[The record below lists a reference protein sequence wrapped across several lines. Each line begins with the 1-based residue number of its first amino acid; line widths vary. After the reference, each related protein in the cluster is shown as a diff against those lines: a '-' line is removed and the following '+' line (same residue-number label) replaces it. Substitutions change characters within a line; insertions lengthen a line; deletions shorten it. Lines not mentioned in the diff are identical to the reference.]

1 MGGDKMESPSIDP
14 IKRNT
19 IDIYGLIG
27 KFELQEKPIR
37 VRYFSAKA
45 SSWERSSGEF
55 ALLKELKPMR
65 ERVAPKELK
74 DLSSLLQRDLSDAR
88 VAMELIPYLK
98 GSSDIAFFPAIL
110 AILIPT
116 GFITS
121 QSSSYP
127 SPQKG
132 IEDNR
137 EITQYADNWT
147 LTAYPAGSSYGP
159 LGMLSIDPSRTD
171 IVVLDGQH
179 RANAFRFMSGVFGND
194 DTDIHSAF
202 YQGLEGS
209 NSFNAELPVT
219 LVWFESD
226 NSLIEPTLISRRL
239 FVDVNNSA
247 RKVSKSRN
255 ILLNDKELPSLMIR
269 FFYSGIAQKASF
281 QANVFSLL
289 HSAFDID
296 TDVAKRS
303 GNIFTLTNPEIV
315 EYVASWLLFDYG
327 NYSELGIY
335 RVQREGARSG
345 MVQFTR
351 EFCEPIFNGSH
362 VEIDQDDKVVIK
374 TTDKISDFV
383 IEFNRKIFPVLYN
396 IFNEFNLFRQRYVA
410 CQKISEWRNT
420 SASPTERDVWDSV
433 FCGGEGLYYTLLYSK
448 EEGPVTNQRL
458 SDLRSAVESIE
469 TRLVRERAS
478 LFSGCSQP
486 DVEQAFDSVR
496 SKAFQVGLFMALEKF
511 RSDNTIDDL
520 LSACDEF
527 LRRLNQLCP
536 IDWIYILTR
545 IKPAL
550 ISGVDPKSWPA
561 YQKLVLRVIQA
572 EGEFYNAGN
581 FLISPD
587 GKIFSEAV
595 NERFNSWLTTE
606 EKDLAEIT
614 KDDIP
619 DLVTSW
625 AQSAKEYVSN
635 LFNQANLTPIEIGVD
650 YERLARSIV
659 EGRIPSRN

>member
-1 MGGDKMESPSIDP
+1 MESPSIEP
-14 IKRNT
+14 IRRNT

-45 SSWERSSGEF
+45 SSSERSSGEF
-55 ALLKELKPMR
+55 ALLRELKPMR

-98 GSSDIAFFPAIL
+98 GSSDVAFFPAIL
-110 AILIPT
+110 AILIPS

-121 QSSSYP
+121 ESSSYP
-127 SPQKG
+127 SPQRMAEG
-132 IEDNR
+132 NTET
-137 EITQYADNWT
+137 TQYADNWT
-147 LTAYPAGSSYGP
+147 LTAYQAGNSYGP

-202 YQGLEGS
+202 YQGIETS
-209 NSFNAELPVT
+209 KSFNAELPVT
-219 LVWFESD
+219 LVWFESEG
-226 NSLIEPTLISRRL
+226 SSIEPTLISRRL

-247 RKVSKSRN
+247 KKVSKSRN
-255 ILLNDKELPSLMIR
+255 ILLNDRELPSLMTR

-281 QANVFSLL
+281 RADMFSLL

-303 GNIFTLTNPEIV
+303 GSIFTLTNPEII
-315 EYVASWLLFDYG
+315 EYVASWLMFDYG
-327 NYSELGIY
+327 NYSGLGTY

-345 MVQFTR
+345 MMQFTR
-351 EFCEPIFNGSH
+351 EFCDPIFNGNH
-362 VEIDQDDKVVIK
+362 VEIDQDEKVLIK
-374 TTDKISDFV
+374 TTDKINDFA
-383 IEFNRKIFPVLYN
+383 IEFNQKIFPVLYN
-396 IFNEFNLFRQRYVA
+396 IFNEFNLFRKHYSA
-410 CQKISEWRNT
+410 CKKISEWRYG

-448 EEGPVTNQRL
+448 EELANNQRL
-458 SDLRSAVESIE
+458 SDLRSAVESIVA
-469 TRLVRERAS
+469 RLVEERAY
-478 LFSGCSQP
+478 LLPGCSQA

-511 RSDNTIDDL
+511 RSENAIDNL
-520 LSACDEF
+520 LSGCDEF
-527 LRRLNQLCP
+527 LQRLNQLKP
-536 IDWIYILTR
+536 IDWIYVLTR
-545 IKPAL
+545 IKPEL

-561 YQKLVLRVIQA
+561 YQKLILRIIQS

-581 FLISPD
+581 FSISPD
-587 GKIFSEAV
+587 GKIFSDAV
-595 NERFNSWLTTE
+595 NERFKSWLTTE
-606 EKDLAEIT
+606 ERDLAEIA

-619 DLVTSW
+619 ESTVNSW
-625 AQSAKEYVSN
+625 AQSAQEFVGN
-635 LFNQANLTPIEIGVD
+635 LFNEANLTSIEVGVD
-650 YERLARSIV
+650 YERLAKSIV
-659 EGRIPSRN
+659 EGQIPSRS

>member
-1 MGGDKMESPSIDP
+1 MESPSIEP
-14 IKRNT
+14 IRKNT

-45 SSWERSSGEF
+45 SSWEKSSGEF
-55 ALLKELKPMR
+55 ALLRELKPMR

-98 GSSDIAFFPAIL
+98 GSSDVAFFPAIL
-110 AILIPT
+110 AILIPS

-121 QSSSYP
+121 ESSSYP
-127 SPQKG
+127 SPQRRTEG
-132 IEDNR
+132 NQET
-137 EITQYADNWT
+137 TQYADNWT
-147 LTAYPAGSSYGP
+147 LTAYQANNSYGP

-179 RANAFRFMSGVFGND
+179 RANAFRFMSGVFAND

-202 YQGLEGS
+202 YQDIETPD
-209 NSFNAELPVT
+209 SFNAELPVT
-219 LVWFESD
+219 LVWFESE
-226 NSLIEPTLISRRL
+226 NALIEPTLISRRL

-247 RKVSKSRN
+247 KKVSKSRN
-255 ILLNDKELPSLMIR
+255 ILLNDRELPSLMTR

-281 QANVFSLL
+281 RADIFSLL
-289 HSAFDID
+289 HTAFDID

-303 GNIFTLTNPEIV
+303 GSIFTLTNPEII

-327 NYSELGIY
+327 NYSGLGTY

-345 MVQFTR
+345 MMQFTR
-351 EFCEPIFNGSH
+351 EFCDPIFNGNH
-362 VEIDQDDKVVIK
+362 VEIDRDEKVVIR
-374 TTDKISDFV
+374 TTEKINDFA
-383 IEFNRKIFPVLYN
+383 IEFNHKIFPALYN
-396 IFNEFNLFRQRYVA
+396 IFNEFNLFRQHYTA
-410 CQKISEWRNT
+410 CQKISEWRYA

-448 EEGPVTNQRL
+448 EELANNQRL

-469 TRLVRERAS
+469 ARLVRERVE
-478 LFSGCSQP
+478 LLPGCSQA

-511 RSDNTIDDL
+511 RSENGIENL

-527 LRRLNQLCP
+527 LQRLNQLQP
-536 IDWIYILTR
+536 VDWIYVMTK

-550 ISGVDPKSWPA
+550 IHGVDPKSWPA
-561 YQKLVLRVIQA
+561 YQKLILRIIQS

-581 FLISPD
+581 FPISPD
-587 GKIFSEAV
+587 GKIFTSAV

-606 EKDLAEIT
+606 ERDLAEIT
-614 KDDIP
+614 RDDIP
-619 DLVTSW
+619 ESTVNSW
-625 AQSAKEYVSN
+625 AQSAQEFVCN
-635 LFNQANLTPIEIGVD
+635 LFSEANLTSIEVGVD
-650 YERLARSIV
+650 YERLAKSIV
-659 EGRIPSRN
+659 EGQIPSRS